1 MHCEPSAFPQP
12 FTGAAKLNAGL
23 FAGTAAHWPERF
35 HRQAIRLKS
44 SLRRTLGI
52 CMALLV
58 VGTMAIC
65 LATPLASNATMLLMD
80 RSNFIPAES
89 SIFSFEPYVIN
100 DGSSNYW
107 LYGQDRTYYY
117 HFTYLADVPY
127 LYIPRKNTCA
137 GFDRAD
143 VRTWCSASRGIP
155 RG

>member
-1 MHCEPSAFPQP
+1 M
-12 FTGAAKLNAGL
+12 KLSPCRA
-23 FAGTAAHWPERF
+23 
-35 HRQAIRLKS
+35 
-44 SLRRTLGI
+44 LGI
-52 CMALLV
+52 FMAVLV

-80 RSNFIPAES
+80 RSNFIPAQS

-100 DGSSNYW
+100 NGSSNYW

-117 HFTYLADVPY
+117 HFTYQADAPY

-155 RG
+155 R